1 MQRFV
6 DADVYRRSGGAAMG
20 RKSAQ
25 IGLEKRVWMDLRELT
40 KYAAVSERTIR
51 EWIHLSQ
58 NALPAV
64 QVGKKLLVR
73 RSDFDAWL
81 EDHRFGP
88 IESINVSGLVND
100 LLSELGAE

>member
-1 MQRFV
+1 M
-6 DADVYRRSGGAAMG
+6 ATGGCNS
-20 RKSAQ
+20 RKS
-25 IGLEKRVWMDLRELT
+25 LEMEWLDLHALT

-51 EWIHLSQ
+51 EWIHLSH

-81 EDHRFGP
+81 ENHRFRP
-88 IESINVSGLVND
+88 IESINVTGIVNE
-100 LLSELGAE
+100 LLSELVETE

>member
-1 MQRFV
+1 
-6 DADVYRRSGGAAMG
+6 
-20 RKSAQ
+20 
-25 IGLEKRVWMDLRELT
+25 MD
-40 KYAAVSERTIR
+40 SPFPERIA
-51 EWIHLSQ
+51 S
-58 NALPAV
+58 V

-81 EDHRFGP
+81 EDHRFRP

>member
-1 MQRFV
+1 
-6 DADVYRRSGGAAMG
+6 MG
-20 RKSAQ
+20 RKGSQ
-25 IGLEKRVWMDLRELT
+25 SGLEERVWMDLRDLT

-81 EDHRFGP
+81 ENHQFRP

-100 LLSELGAE
+100 LLSELGS